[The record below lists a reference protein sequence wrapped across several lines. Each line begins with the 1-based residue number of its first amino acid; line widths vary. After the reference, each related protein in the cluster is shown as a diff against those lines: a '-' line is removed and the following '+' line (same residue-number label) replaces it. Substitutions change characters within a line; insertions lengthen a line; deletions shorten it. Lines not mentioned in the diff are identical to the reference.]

1 MEEETGTAPG
11 LISRQPPEKLRK
23 CVIVIDQAL
32 PLGQIANTAAVLAL
46 SLGKRF
52 PEMIG
57 ADLVDSEGHVR
68 LGITTHPIPVL
79 KSTVDDLRALREKC
93 KPFEPEL
100 TVIEL
105 ISATGTTR
113 SYADYA
119 DALRQIP
126 ADELTYR
133 GLVLCGETRCVNRF
147 TGSLGLLR

>member
-1 MEEETGTAPG
+1 MEEETGTALG
-11 LISRQPPEKLRK
+11 LISRQSPEKLRK
-23 CVIVIDQAL
+23 RVIVIDLAL
-32 PLGQIANTAAVLAL
+32 PLGQIANTAALLSL
-46 SLGKRF
+46 SLGRRF

-79 KSTVDDLRALREKC
+79 KSDADGLRVLREKC
-93 KPFEPEL
+93 KSFEPEL

-119 DALRQIP
+119 EALRQTP
-126 ADELTYR
+126 AAELTYQ
-133 GLVLCGETRCVNRF
+133 GVVLCGETRCVNRL